1 MNINLLIILAIVIS
15 IALGY
20 LFKINI
26 GLFAIAFGYI
36 IGVFILDL
44 KVSAVV
50 AMWPTK
56 IFFILLTISMFY
68 GFANVNGTLE
78 KLAKKAVYATRNLPY
93 LLPIT
98 IFVLSAVLSGIGA
111 GAYAVIALMVPIAL
125 SISSQ
130 TDMSPLLGALSV
142 STGSVIGATLPISV
156 SGLVINGLIESAGYA
171 ELASFYTANVFW
183 KTLIANIVFFIV
195 AYVLL
200 KGFKI
205 NVAAVNMEKPE
216 PFDSKQKMNI
226 ILLACVLVLI
236 VIPPLINTIVPGIP
250 FIKMLTS
257 KIDLQFLAVIGTIV
271 AIFLKIGDFK
281 DVMKIVPWN
290 TIILIC
296 GVGIL
301 IAVAVQAGT
310 IQWMADYVSNNT
322 SSNIAPYAIMIVA
335 AFMSFFSSSTGVV
348 MPTLYPVVPGIVAA
362 TGANPALLFAII
374 TIGASCTG
382 MSPFSSGRAI
392 TLSGVT
398 DEKVKDE
405 LFTQLLFVP
414 AAMVVV
420 GLLTMLIGI
429 LGR

>member
-236 VIPPLINTIVPGIP
+236 VIPPYQYHRSRYSLH
-250 FIKMLTS
+250 
-257 KIDLQFLAVIGTIV
+257 
-271 AIFLKIGDFK
+271 
-281 DVMKIVPWN
+281 
-290 TIILIC
+290 
-296 GVGIL
+296 
-301 IAVAVQAGT
+301 
-310 IQWMADYVSNNT
+310 
-322 SSNIAPYAIMIVA
+322 
-335 AFMSFFSSSTGVV
+335 
-348 MPTLYPVVPGIVAA
+348 
-362 TGANPALLFAII
+362 
-374 TIGASCTG
+374 
-382 MSPFSSGRAI
+382 
-392 TLSGVT
+392 
-398 DEKVKDE
+398 
-405 LFTQLLFVP
+405 
-414 AAMVVV
+414 
-420 GLLTMLIGI
+420 
-429 LGR
+429 

>member
-1 MNINLLIILAIVIS
+1 
-15 IALGY
+15 
-20 LFKINI
+20 
-26 GLFAIAFGYI
+26 
-36 IGVFILDL
+36 
-44 KVSAVV
+44 
-50 AMWPTK
+50 
-56 IFFILLTISMFY
+56 
-68 GFANVNGTLE
+68 
-78 KLAKKAVYATRNLPY
+78 
-93 LLPIT
+93 
-98 IFVLSAVLSGIGA
+98 
-111 GAYAVIALMVPIAL
+111 
-125 SISSQ
+125 
-130 TDMSPLLGALSV
+130 
-142 STGSVIGATLPISV
+142 
-156 SGLVINGLIESAGYA
+156 
-171 ELASFYTANVFW
+171 
-183 KTLIANIVFFIV
+183 
-195 AYVLL
+195 
-200 KGFKI
+200 
-205 NVAAVNMEKPE
+205 
-216 PFDSKQKMNI
+216 
-226 ILLACVLVLI
+226 
-236 VIPPLINTIVPGIP
+236 
-250 FIKMLTS
+250 MLTS

-296 GVGIL
+296 GVGSL

-382 MSPFSSGRAI
+382 MSPFSSGGAI